1 MVRSTLPEI
10 AMRWI
15 LLVLVILWSVVPI
28 VLVVFSSFK
37 LPSRIFEFPPSL
49 IFKPTLVNYTE
60 LARQFPEFFSTLVNS
75 LIVTA
80 GAGLLTL
87 LVSVPAAYAYSR
99 YRSRTLTFSAF
110 LMLAVRMFPP
120 IVITLPL
127 YPVIRYLGLNDTH
140 IVLVVLYSTFFV
152 SLSTWVMKAF
162 IDEIPREIDESA
174 KLDGC
179 NVLQLLTHIILP
191 LSRHGLVATAVFV
204 VVFSWKEF
212 LFAFLFTS
220 SNART
225 APAVISEMLGSV
237 TGVQWGPLLAA
248 ASLQLLPLL
257 VFILL
262 IQRFLV
268 QGLTVGSTKG

>member
-10 AMRWI
+10 VARWA

-49 IFKPTLVNYTE
+49 IFKPTFVNYTE

-99 YRSRTLTFSAF
+99 YRSKALTFSAF

-127 YPVIRYLGLNDTH
+127 YPVIRYLGLNDSH
-140 IVLVVLYSTFFV
+140 IVLVILYSTFFV

-179 NVLQLLTHIILP
+179 NVFQLLAHIVLP

-257 VFILL
+257 IFILL

>member
-191 LSRHGLVATAVFV
+191 LSRPGLVATAVFV

>member
-15 LLVLVILWSVVPI
+15 LLVLVVLWSVVPI

>member
-10 AMRWI
+10 VARWA

-49 IFKPTLVNYTE
+49 IFKPTFVNYTE

-99 YRSRTLTFSAF
+99 YRSKALTFSAF

-127 YPVIRYLGLNDTH
+127 YPVIRYLGLNDSH
-140 IVLVVLYSTFFV
+140 IVLVILYSTFFV

-179 NVLQLLTHIILP
+179 NVFQLLAHIILP

-257 VFILL
+257 IFILL